1 MYYVYIKNIGVLKK
15 IKPYK
20 LYGIYKTASETNIAI
35 SELNISQENIL
46 IKHNG
51 KVIDYIELVENLNNN
66 KIDCIKKSIDRI
78 KKSIDTIQENSYM
91 KTYDP
96 NTNMYDKKEDLPICD
111 DLSLTPTIEKN
122 HLTYYI
128 SEHETNEDIFT
139 IYVDDDDVSVTLSDI
154 EKFSELIDNNE
165 IFKFEVY
172 SLKSVRKIINT
183 KTLNKE
189 EIYKTLTSIFI
200 KSIEENII
208 NITEG

>member
-20 LYGIYKTASETNIAI
+20 LYGIYKTASETNNAI
-35 SELNISQENIL
+35 SELNVSQENIL

-51 KVIDYIELVENLNNN
+51 KVVDYIELVEDLNNNNNNN
-66 KIDCIKKSIDRI
+66 KIDSIKKSID
-78 KKSIDTIQENSYM
+78 KIQENSYM
-91 KTYDP
+91 RQYDP
-96 NTNMYDKKEDLPICD
+96 NTNMYTKKEDLSGDEII
-111 DLSLTPTIEKN
+111 LTPTIEKN
-122 HLTYYI
+122 QFIYYI
-128 SEHETNEDIFT
+128 SEHETSEDIFI
-139 IYVDDDDVSVTLSDI
+139 IYVDDDVTVTLSNI
-154 EKFSELIDNNE
+154 EKFSDLIDNNE
-165 IFKFEVY
+165 IFKFEFY

-189 EIYKTLTSIFI
+189 EIYKTLTSIFN

>member
-20 LYGIYKTASETNIAI
+20 LYGIYKTASETNKAI

-51 KVIDYIELVENLNNN
+51 KVVDYIELVEDLNNNNNNN
-66 KIDCIKKSIDRI
+66 KIDSIKKSID
-78 KKSIDTIQENSYM
+78 KIQENSYM
-91 KTYDP
+91 RQYDP
-96 NTNMYDKKEDLPICD
+96 NTNMYTKKEDLSGDEII
-111 DLSLTPTIEKN
+111 LTPTIEKN
-122 HLTYYI
+122 QFIYYI
-128 SEHETNEDIFT
+128 SEHETSEDIFI
-139 IYVDDDDVSVTLSDI
+139 IYVDDDVTVTLSNI
-154 EKFSELIDNNE
+154 EKFSDLIDNNE
-165 IFKFEVY
+165 IFKFEFY

-189 EIYKTLTSIFI
+189 EIYKTLTSIFN

>member
-20 LYGIYKTASETNIAI
+20 LYGIYKTASETNNAI

-51 KVIDYIELVENLNNN
+51 KVVDYIELVEDLNNN
-66 KIDCIKKSIDRI
+66 KIDSIKKSID
-78 KKSIDTIQENSYM
+78 KIQENSYM
-91 KTYDP
+91 RPYDP
-96 NTNMYDKKEDLPICD
+96 NTNMYTKKEDLPICD
-111 DLSLTPTIEKN
+111 ELILTPTEKN
-122 HLTYYI
+122 QFTYYV
-128 SEHETNEDIFT
+128 SEHETNEDIFI
-139 IYVDDDDVSVTLSDI
+139 IYVEDDVTVTLSNI
-154 EKFSELIDNNE
+154 EKFSDLIDNNE
-165 IFKFEVY
+165 IFKFEFY

-189 EIYKTLTSIFI
+189 EIYKTLTSIFN

>member
-20 LYGIYKTASETNIAI
+20 LYGIYKTASETNKAI
-35 SELNISQENIL
+35 TELNISQENIL

-51 KVIDYIELVENLNNN
+51 KVVDYIELVEDLNNN
-66 KIDCIKKSIDRI
+66 KIDSIKKSID
-78 KKSIDTIQENSYM
+78 KIQENSYM
-91 KTYDP
+91 RPYDP

-128 SEHETNEDIFT
+128 SEHETNEDIFI
-139 IYVDDDDVSVTLSDI
+139 IYVDDDVTVTLSNI
-154 EKFSELIDNNE
+154 EKFSDLIDNNE
-165 IFKFEVY
+165 IFKFEFY

-189 EIYKTLTSIFI
+189 EIYKTLTSIFN

-208 NITEG
+208 NIMEG

>member
-20 LYGIYKTASETNIAI
+20 LYGIYKTASETNNAI

-66 KIDCIKKSIDRI
+66 KIDCIKKSID
-78 KKSIDTIQENSYM
+78 TIQENSYM
-91 KTYDP
+91 KTYDT

-128 SEHETNEDIFT
+128 SEHETNEDIFI
-139 IYVDDDDVSVTLSDI
+139 IYVDDDVTVTLSNI

-165 IFKFEVY
+165 IFKFEFY

>member
-20 LYGIYKTASETNIAI
+20 LYGIYKTASETNNAI

-46 IKHNG
+46 IKYND
-51 KVIDYIELVENLNNN
+51 KVIDYIELVEDVNNN
-66 KIDCIKKSIDRI
+66 KIDCT
-78 KKSIDTIQENSYM
+78 KKSIDTIEENSYM
-91 KTYDP
+91 KQYDL
-96 NTNMYDKKEDLPICD
+96 NNNIYTKKEDLPICD
-111 DLSLTPTIEKN
+111 EIILTPTIEKN
-122 HLTYYI
+122 QFTYYI
-128 SEHETNEDIFT
+128 SEHETSEDIFI
-139 IYVDDDDVSVTLSDI
+139 IYVDDDVTVTLSNI
-154 EKFSELIDNNE
+154 EKFSDLIDNNE
-165 IFKFEVY
+165 IFKFEFY

-189 EIYKTLTSIFI
+189 EIYKTLTSIFN

>member
-20 LYGIYKTASETNIAI
+20 LYGIYETASETNKAI

-51 KVIDYIELVENLNNN
+51 KVVDYIELVEDLNNN
-66 KIDCIKKSIDRI
+66 KIDSIKKSID
-78 KKSIDTIQENSYM
+78 KIQENSYM
-91 KTYDP
+91 RPYDP
-96 NTNMYDKKEDLPICD
+96 NTDMYTKKEDLPICD
-111 DLSLTPTIEKN
+111 EIILTPTIEKN
-122 HLTYYI
+122 QFTYYI
-128 SEHETNEDIFT
+128 SEHETSEDIFI
-139 IYVDDDDVSVTLSDI
+139 IYVDDDVTVTLSNI
-154 EKFSELIDNNE
+154 EKFSDLIDNNE
-165 IFKFEVY
+165 IFKFEFY

-189 EIYKTLTSIFI
+189 EIYKTLTSIFN

>member
-20 LYGIYKTASETNIAI
+20 LYGIYKTASETNNAI

-66 KIDCIKKSIDRI
+66 KIDCIKKSID
-78 KKSIDTIQENSYM
+78 TIQENSYM
-91 KTYDP
+91 KAYDP

-128 SEHETNEDIFT
+128 SEHETSEDIFT
-139 IYVDDDDVSVTLSDI
+139 IYVDDDVSVTLSDI
-154 EKFSELIDNNE
+154 EKFSDLIDNNE
-165 IFKFEVY
+165 IFKFEFY

>member
-20 LYGIYKTASETNIAI
+20 LYGIYKTASETNNAI

-66 KIDCIKKSIDRI
+66 KIDCIKKSID
-78 KKSIDTIQENSYM
+78 TIQENSYM
-91 KTYDP
+91 KTYDT
-96 NTNMYDKKEDLPICD
+96 NTNMYDKKEEDLPICD

-128 SEHETNEDIFT
+128 SEHETNEDIFI
-139 IYVDDDDVSVTLSDI
+139 IYVDDDVTVTLSNI
-154 EKFSELIDNNE
+154 EKFSDLIDNNE
-165 IFKFEVY
+165 IFKFEFY

>member
-20 LYGIYKTASETNIAI
+20 LYGIYKTASETNNAI
-35 SELNISQENIL
+35 SELNVSQENIL

-51 KVIDYIELVENLNNN
+51 KVVDYIELVEDLNNNNN
-66 KIDCIKKSIDRI
+66 KIDSIKKSID
-78 KKSIDTIQENSYM
+78 KIQENSYM
-91 KTYDP
+91 RQYDP
-96 NTNMYDKKEDLPICD
+96 NTNMYTKKEDLSGDEII
-111 DLSLTPTIEKN
+111 LTPTIEKN
-122 HLTYYI
+122 QFIYYI
-128 SEHETNEDIFT
+128 SEHETSEDIFI
-139 IYVDDDDVSVTLSDI
+139 IYVDDDVTVTLSNI
-154 EKFSELIDNNE
+154 EKFSDLIDNNE
-165 IFKFEVY
+165 IFKFEFY

-189 EIYKTLTSIFI
+189 EIYKTLTSIFN

>member
-20 LYGIYKTASETNIAI
+20 LYGIYKTASETNNAI

-66 KIDCIKKSIDRI
+66 KIDCIKKSID
-78 KKSIDTIQENSYM
+78 TIQENSYM

-96 NTNMYDKKEDLPICD
+96 NTNMYDKKEEDLLICD

-128 SEHETNEDIFT
+128 SEHETNEDIFI
-139 IYVDDDDVSVTLSDI
+139 IYVDDDVTVTLSNI
-154 EKFSELIDNNE
+154 EKFSDLIDNNE
-165 IFKFEVY
+165 IFKFEFY

>member
-20 LYGIYKTASETNIAI
+20 LYGIYKTASETNKAI

-51 KVIDYIELVENLNNN
+51 KVVDYIELVEDLNNN
-66 KIDCIKKSIDRI
+66 KIDSIKKSID
-78 KKSIDTIQENSYM
+78 KIQENSYM
-91 KTYDP
+91 RPYDP
-96 NTNMYDKKEDLPICD
+96 NTNMYTKKEDLSGDELI
-111 DLSLTPTIEKN
+111 LTPTIEKN
-122 HLTYYI
+122 QFIYYI
-128 SEHETNEDIFT
+128 SEHETSEDIFI
-139 IYVDDDDVSVTLSDI
+139 IYVDDDVTVTLSNI
-154 EKFSELIDNNE
+154 EKFSDLIDNNE
-165 IFKFEVY
+165 IFKFEFY

-189 EIYKTLTSIFI
+189 EIYKTLTSIFN

>member
-20 LYGIYKTASETNIAI
+20 LYGIYETASETNKAI

-51 KVIDYIELVENLNNN
+51 KVVDYIELVEDLNNN
-66 KIDCIKKSIDRI
+66 KIDSIKKSID
-78 KKSIDTIQENSYM
+78 KIQENSYM
-91 KTYDP
+91 RPYDP
-96 NTNMYDKKEDLPICD
+96 NTDMYTKKEDLPICD
-111 DLSLTPTIEKN
+111 EIILTPTIEKN
-122 HLTYYI
+122 QFTYYI
-128 SEHETNEDIFT
+128 SEHETSEDIFI
-139 IYVDDDDVSVTLSDI
+139 IYVDDDVTVTLSNI
-154 EKFSELIDNNE
+154 EKFSDLIDNSE
-165 IFKFEVY
+165 IFKFEFY

-189 EIYKTLTSIFI
+189 EIYKTLTSIFN

>member
-20 LYGIYKTASETNIAI
+20 LYGIYKTASETNNAI

-66 KIDCIKKSIDRI
+66 KIDCIKKSID
-78 KKSIDTIQENSYM
+78 TIQENSYM
-91 KTYDP
+91 KTYDT

-128 SEHETNEDIFT
+128 SEHETNEDIFI
-139 IYVDDDDVSVTLSDI
+139 IYVDDDVTVTLSNI
-154 EKFSELIDNNE
+154 EKFSDLIDNNE
-165 IFKFEVY
+165 IFKFEFY

>member
-20 LYGIYKTASETNIAI
+20 LYGIYKTASETNNAI

-51 KVIDYIELVENLNNN
+51 KVVDYIELVEDLNNN
-66 KIDCIKKSIDRI
+66 KIDSIKKSID
-78 KKSIDTIQENSYM
+78 KIQENSYM
-91 KTYDP
+91 RPYDP
-96 NTNMYDKKEDLPICD
+96 NTNMYTKKEDLPICD
-111 DLSLTPTIEKN
+111 ELVLIPTEKN
-122 HLTYYI
+122 QFTYYV
-128 SEHETNEDIFT
+128 SEHETNEDIFI
-139 IYVDDDDVSVTLSDI
+139 IYVEDDVTVTLSNI
-154 EKFSELIDNNE
+154 EKFSDLIDNNE
-165 IFKFEVY
+165 IFKFEFY

-189 EIYKTLTSIFI
+189 EIYKTLTSIFN

>member
-20 LYGIYKTASETNIAI
+20 LYGIYKTASETNNAI

-66 KIDCIKKSIDRI
+66 KIDCIKKSID
-78 KKSIDTIQENSYM
+78 TIQENSYM

-96 NTNMYDKKEDLPICD
+96 NTNIYDKKEDLPICD

-128 SEHETNEDIFT
+128 SEHETSEDIFT
-139 IYVDDDDVSVTLSDI
+139 IYVDDDVSVTLSDI

-165 IFKFEVY
+165 IFKFEFY

>member
-20 LYGIYKTASETNIAI
+20 LYGIYKTASETNKAI

-51 KVIDYIELVENLNNN
+51 KVVDYIELVEDLNNN
-66 KIDCIKKSIDRI
+66 KIDSIKKSID
-78 KKSIDTIQENSYM
+78 KIQENSYM
-91 KTYDP
+91 RPYDP
-96 NTNMYDKKEDLPICD
+96 NTNMYTKKEDLSGDEII
-111 DLSLTPTIEKN
+111 LTPTIEKN
-122 HLTYYI
+122 QFTYYI
-128 SEHETNEDIFT
+128 SEYETSEDIFT
-139 IYVDDDDVSVTLSDI
+139 IYVDDGVTVTLSNI
-154 EKFSELIDNNE
+154 EKFSDLIDNNE
-165 IFKFEVY
+165 IFKFEFY

-189 EIYKTLTSIFI
+189 EIYKTLTSIFN

>member
-20 LYGIYKTASETNIAI
+20 LYGIYKTASETNNAI

-51 KVIDYIELVENLNNN
+51 KVVDYIELVEDLNNN
-66 KIDCIKKSIDRI
+66 KIDSIKKSID
-78 KKSIDTIQENSYM
+78 KIQENSYM
-91 KTYDP
+91 RPYDP
-96 NTNMYDKKEDLPICD
+96 NTNMYTKKEDLPICD
-111 DLSLTPTIEKN
+111 EIILTPTIEKN
-122 HLTYYI
+122 QFTYYI
-128 SEHETNEDIFT
+128 SEHETNEDIFI
-139 IYVDDDDVSVTLSDI
+139 IYVDDDVTVTLSNI
-154 EKFSELIDNNE
+154 EKFRDLIDNNE
-165 IFKFEVY
+165 IFKFEFY

-189 EIYKTLTSIFI
+189 EIYKTLTSIFN

>member
-20 LYGIYKTASETNIAI
+20 LYGIYRTASETNNVI

-51 KVIDYIELVENLNNN
+51 KVVDYIELVEDLNNN
-66 KIDCIKKSIDRI
+66 KIDCIKKSID
-78 KKSIDTIQENSYM
+78 KIQENSYM
-91 KTYDP
+91 RPYDL
-96 NTNMYDKKEDLPICD
+96 NTNMYTKKEDLPICD
-111 DLSLTPTIEKN
+111 ELILTPTEKN
-122 HLTYYI
+122 QFTYYI
-128 SEHETNEDIFT
+128 SEHETSEDIFI
-139 IYVDDDDVSVTLSDI
+139 IYVDDDVTVTLSNI
-154 EKFSELIDNNE
+154 EKFSDLIDNNE
-165 IFKFEVY
+165 IFKFEFY

-189 EIYKTLTSIFI
+189 EIYKTLTSIFN

>member
-20 LYGIYKTASETNIAI
+20 LYGIYKTASETNNAI

-66 KIDCIKKSIDRI
+66 KIDCIKKSID
-78 KKSIDTIQENSYM
+78 TIQENSYM
-91 KTYDP
+91 KTYDT
-96 NTNMYDKKEDLPICD
+96 NTNMYDKKEEDLPICD

-128 SEHETNEDIFT
+128 SEHETSEDIFI
-139 IYVDDDDVSVTLSDI
+139 IYVDDDVTVTLSNI
-154 EKFSELIDNNE
+154 EKFSDLIDNNE
-165 IFKFEVY
+165 IFKFEFY

>member
-20 LYGIYKTASETNIAI
+20 LYGIYKTASETNKAI

-51 KVIDYIELVENLNNN
+51 KVVDYIELVEDLNNN
-66 KIDCIKKSIDRI
+66 KIDSIKKSID
-78 KKSIDTIQENSYM
+78 KIQENSYM
-91 KTYDP
+91 RPYDP
-96 NTNMYDKKEDLPICD
+96 NTNMYTKKEDLPICD
-111 DLSLTPTIEKN
+111 EIILTPTIEKN
-122 HLTYYI
+122 QFTYYI
-128 SEHETNEDIFT
+128 SEYETSEDIFT
-139 IYVDDDDVSVTLSDI
+139 IYVDDDVTVTLSNI
-154 EKFSELIDNNE
+154 EKFSDLIDNNE
-165 IFKFEVY
+165 IFKFEFY

-189 EIYKTLTSIFI
+189 EIYKTLTSIFN

>member
-20 LYGIYKTASETNIAI
+20 LYGIYKTASETNNAI

-66 KIDCIKKSIDRI
+66 KIDCIKKSID
-78 KKSIDTIQENSYM
+78 TIQENSYM
-91 KTYDP
+91 KAYDP

-128 SEHETNEDIFT
+128 SEHETSEDIFT
-139 IYVDDDDVSVTLSDI
+139 IYVDDDVSVTLSDI

-165 IFKFEVY
+165 IFKFEFY

>member
-20 LYGIYKTASETNIAI
+20 LYGIYKTASETNNAI
-35 SELNISQENIL
+35 SELNVSQENIL

-51 KVIDYIELVENLNNN
+51 KVVDYIELVEDLNNNNNN
-66 KIDCIKKSIDRI
+66 KIDSIKKSID
-78 KKSIDTIQENSYM
+78 KIQENSYM
-91 KTYDP
+91 RQYDP
-96 NTNMYDKKEDLPICD
+96 NTNMYTKKEDLSGDEII
-111 DLSLTPTIEKN
+111 LTPTIEKN
-122 HLTYYI
+122 QFIYYI
-128 SEHETNEDIFT
+128 SEHETSEDIFI
-139 IYVDDDDVSVTLSDI
+139 IYVDDDVTVTLSNI
-154 EKFSELIDNNE
+154 EKFSDLIDNNE
-165 IFKFEVY
+165 IFKFEFY

-189 EIYKTLTSIFI
+189 EIYKTLTSIFN

>member
-20 LYGIYKTASETNIAI
+20 LYGIYKTASETNKAI

-51 KVIDYIELVENLNNN
+51 KVVEYIELVEDLNNN
-66 KIDCIKKSIDRI
+66 KIDSIKKSID
-78 KKSIDTIQENSYM
+78 KIQENSYM
-91 KTYDP
+91 RPYDP
-96 NTNMYDKKEDLPICD
+96 NTNMYTKKEDLSGDELI
-111 DLSLTPTIEKN
+111 LTPTIEKN
-122 HLTYYI
+122 QFIYYI
-128 SEHETNEDIFT
+128 SEHETSEDIFI
-139 IYVDDDDVSVTLSDI
+139 IYVDDDVTVTLSNI
-154 EKFSELIDNNE
+154 EKFSDLIDNNE
-165 IFKFEVY
+165 IFKFEFY

-189 EIYKTLTSIFI
+189 EIYKTLTSIFN

>member
-20 LYGIYKTASETNIAI
+20 LYGIYKTASETNKAI

-51 KVIDYIELVENLNNN
+51 KVVDYIELVEALNNN
-66 KIDCIKKSIDRI
+66 KIDSIKKSID
-78 KKSIDTIQENSYM
+78 KIQENSYM
-91 KTYDP
+91 RPYDP
-96 NTNMYDKKEDLPICD
+96 NTNMYTKKEDLPICD
-111 DLSLTPTIEKN
+111 EIILTPTIEKN
-122 HLTYYI
+122 QFTYYI
-128 SEHETNEDIFT
+128 SEHETSEDIFI
-139 IYVDDDDVSVTLSDI
+139 IYVDDDVTVTLSNI
-154 EKFSELIDNNE
+154 EKFSDLIDNNE
-165 IFKFEVY
+165 IFKFEFY

-189 EIYKTLTSIFI
+189 EIYKTLTSIFN
-200 KSIEENII
+200 KSIKENII

>member
-20 LYGIYKTASETNIAI
+20 LYGIYKTASETNKAI

-51 KVIDYIELVENLNNN
+51 KVVDYIELVEDLNNN
-66 KIDCIKKSIDRI
+66 KIDSIKKSID
-78 KKSIDTIQENSYM
+78 KIQENSYM
-91 KTYDP
+91 RPYDP

-128 SEHETNEDIFT
+128 SEHETNEDIFI
-139 IYVDDDDVSVTLSDI
+139 IYVDDDVTVTLSNI
-154 EKFSELIDNNE
+154 EKFSDLIDNNE
-165 IFKFEVY
+165 IFKFEFY

-189 EIYKTLTSIFI
+189 EIYKTLTSIFN

>member
-20 LYGIYKTASETNIAI
+20 LYGIYKTASETNKAI

-51 KVIDYIELVENLNNN
+51 KVVDYIELVEDLNNN
-66 KIDCIKKSIDRI
+66 KIDSIKKSID
-78 KKSIDTIQENSYM
+78 KIQENSYM
-91 KTYDP
+91 RQYDP
-96 NTNMYDKKEDLPICD
+96 NTNMYTKKEDLSGDEII
-111 DLSLTPTIEKN
+111 LTPTIEKN
-122 HLTYYI
+122 QFIYYI
-128 SEHETNEDIFT
+128 SEHETSEDIFI
-139 IYVDDDDVSVTLSDI
+139 IYVDDDVTVTLSNI
-154 EKFSELIDNNE
+154 EKFSDLIDNNE
-165 IFKFEVY
+165 IFKFEFY

-189 EIYKTLTSIFI
+189 EIYKTLTSIFN

>member
-20 LYGIYKTASETNIAI
+20 LYGIYKTASETNKAI

-51 KVIDYIELVENLNNN
+51 KVVDYIELVEDLNNN
-66 KIDCIKKSIDRI
+66 KIDSIKKSID
-78 KKSIDTIQENSYM
+78 KIQENSYM
-91 KTYDP
+91 RPYDP
-96 NTNMYDKKEDLPICD
+96 NTNMYTKKEDLPICD
-111 DLSLTPTIEKN
+111 EIILTPTIEKN
-122 HLTYYI
+122 QFTYYV
-128 SEHETNEDIFT
+128 SEHETNEDIFI
-139 IYVDDDDVSVTLSDI
+139 IYVEDDVTVTLSNI
-154 EKFSELIDNNE
+154 EKFSDLIDNNE
-165 IFKFEVY
+165 IFKFEFY

-189 EIYKTLTSIFI
+189 EIYKTLTSIFN

>member
-20 LYGIYKTASETNIAI
+20 LYGIYKTASETNNAI

-66 KIDCIKKSIDRI
+66 KIDCIKKSID
-78 KKSIDTIQENSYM
+78 TIQENSYM
-91 KTYDP
+91 KAYDP

-128 SEHETNEDIFT
+128 SEHETSEDIFI
-139 IYVDDDDVSVTLSDI
+139 IYVDDDVTVTLSNI
-154 EKFSELIDNNE
+154 EKFSDLIDNNE
-165 IFKFEVY
+165 IFKFEFY

>member
-20 LYGIYKTASETNIAI
+20 LYGIYKTASETNKAI

-51 KVIDYIELVENLNNN
+51 KVVDYIELVEDLNNN
-66 KIDCIKKSIDRI
+66 KIDSIKKSID
-78 KKSIDTIQENSYM
+78 KIQENSYM
-91 KTYDP
+91 RPYDP
-96 NTNMYDKKEDLPICD
+96 NTNMYTKKEDLPICD
-111 DLSLTPTIEKN
+111 EIILTPTEKN
-122 HLTYYI
+122 QFTYYV
-128 SEHETNEDIFT
+128 SEHETNEDIFI
-139 IYVDDDDVSVTLSDI
+139 IYVEDDVTVTLSNI
-154 EKFSELIDNNE
+154 EKFSDLIDNNE
-165 IFKFEVY
+165 IFKFEFY

-189 EIYKTLTSIFI
+189 EIYKTLTSIFN

-208 NITEG
+208 NIMEG

>member
-20 LYGIYKTASETNIAI
+20 LYGIYKTASETNNAI

-66 KIDCIKKSIDRI
+66 KIDCIKKSID
-78 KKSIDTIQENSYM
+78 TIQENSYM
-91 KTYDP
+91 KTYDT
-96 NTNMYDKKEDLPICD
+96 NTNMYDKKEEDLPICD

-128 SEHETNEDIFT
+128 SEHETSEDIFT
-139 IYVDDDDVSVTLSDI
+139 IYVDDDVTVTLSNI
-154 EKFSELIDNNE
+154 EKFSDLIDNNE
-165 IFKFEVY
+165 IFKFEFY

>member
-20 LYGIYKTASETNIAI
+20 LYGIYKTASETNKAI

-51 KVIDYIELVENLNNN
+51 KVVDYIELVEDLNNN
-66 KIDCIKKSIDRI
+66 KIDSIKKSID
-78 KKSIDTIQENSYM
+78 KIQENSYM
-91 KTYDP
+91 RPYDP
-96 NTNMYDKKEDLPICD
+96 NTNMYTKKEDLPICD
-111 DLSLTPTIEKN
+111 ELILTPTEKN
-122 HLTYYI
+122 QFIYYV
-128 SEHETNEDIFT
+128 SEHETNEDIFI
-139 IYVDDDDVSVTLSDI
+139 IYVEDDVTVTLSDI
-154 EKFSELIDNNE
+154 EKFSDLIDNNE
-165 IFKFEVY
+165 IFKFEFY

-189 EIYKTLTSIFI
+189 EIYKTLTSIFN

>member
-20 LYGIYKTASETNIAI
+20 LYGIYETASETNNAI

-46 IKHNG
+46 IKYND
-51 KVIDYIELVENLNNN
+51 KVIDYIELVEDVNNN
-66 KIDCIKKSIDRI
+66 KIDCT
-78 KKSIDTIQENSYM
+78 KKSIDTIEENSYM
-91 KTYDP
+91 KQYDL
-96 NTNMYDKKEDLPICD
+96 NNNIYTKKEDLPICD
-111 DLSLTPTIEKN
+111 EIILTPTIEKN
-122 HLTYYI
+122 QFTYYI
-128 SEHETNEDIFT
+128 SEHETSEDIFI
-139 IYVDDDDVSVTLSDI
+139 IYVDDDVTVTLSNI
-154 EKFSELIDNNE
+154 EKFSDLIDNNE
-165 IFKFEVY
+165 IFKFEFY

-189 EIYKTLTSIFI
+189 EIYKTLTSIFN

>member
-20 LYGIYKTASETNIAI
+20 LYGIYKTASETNNAI
-35 SELNISQENIL
+35 SELNVSQENIL

-51 KVIDYIELVENLNNN
+51 KVVDYIELVEDLNNNNNNN
-66 KIDCIKKSIDRI
+66 KIDSIKKSID
-78 KKSIDTIQENSYM
+78 KIQENSYM
-91 KTYDP
+91 RQYDP
-96 NTNMYDKKEDLPICD
+96 NTNMHTKKEDLPICD
-111 DLSLTPTIEKN
+111 EIILTPTIEKN
-122 HLTYYI
+122 QFTYYI
-128 SEHETNEDIFT
+128 SEHETSEDIFI
-139 IYVDDDDVSVTLSDI
+139 IYVDDDVTVTLSNI
-154 EKFSELIDNNE
+154 EKFSDLIDNNE
-165 IFKFEVY
+165 IFKFEFY

-189 EIYKTLTSIFI
+189 EIYKTLTSIFN